1 MMVALRI
8 IHIGSGVFW
17 AGSLLFL
24 AFFLAPAVG
33 RAGPEGG
40 RVMQEL
46 QKARLMH
53 VIPLAALLTILS
65 GAWLMWTLSGGL
77 HPRFFGTGYG
87 MSLSLGAAA
96 SILAFVIGLAV
107 MRPTQLRMGEL
118 GGRMAG
124 ATDDERPRLAAEMTR
139 LRTRSARASLAMAWL
154 LIVAVVTMA
163 VARYV

>member
-17 AGSLLFL
+17 AGALFFL

-46 QKARLMH
+46 QKGRVMLVMPA
-53 VIPLAALLTILS
+53 VALLTILS
-65 GAWLMWTLSGGL
+65 GAWMMWTLSDGL
-77 HPRFFGTGYG
+77 HPRFFRSGYG
-87 MSLSLGAAA
+87 ISLSIGATA
-96 SILAFVIGLAV
+96 SILAFLAGVVV
-107 MRPTQLRMGEL
+107 MRPAQQRMGEL
-118 GGRMAG
+118 GPRIAV
-124 ATDDERPRLAAEMTR
+124 APDDERAGLAAEMEK
-139 LRTRSARASLAMAWL
+139 LRTRANRTTRAVAWL

-163 VARYV
+163 MARYV